1 MSTEKNINEI
11 IAELEHIGE
20 LYLHHLSLED
30 SKRTVNT
37 EISDER
43 SALTKTTVAELRLI
57 QNNQDK
63 QFGETPSIV
72 TNWIDTPPTLEKL
85 ESTNPIKEILIGS
98 ISGLAIWVGAALF
111 LVFSLFSSSMGTS
124 VGSLVLMPAIVT
136 WLLYGKK
143 KTTLYLDW
151 QKSFNKWTDD
161 MKTWEN
167 TFNQSVGVTEEEN
180 NRFLNEFIAYERR
193 FAEHV
198 NNCDKLG
205 SERINRFL
213 LDDDAIV
220 KRYTDQIAQIDGEDK
235 KTIAQLDEINLIH
248 KDLFPHVF
256 AIASALK
263 RGRADSLK
271 DAINLALEEHRKDE
285 EEKARQEEAARRE
298 AILEEQAMQERLHN
312 ERMEKAAIEHNKAM
326 EKAAKEQSYAME
338 KAAKEQANMA
348 QKASTSRCGY
358 CVNYS
363 KCSIKAK
370 LNSDNCPAF
379 RPQ

>member
-1 MSTEKNINEI
+1 MSNEKNINEI
-11 IAELEHIGE
+11 ISELDRIGE
-20 LYLHHLSLED
+20 LYLHHLSLEV
-30 SKRTVNT
+30 SKETLNT
-37 EISDER
+37 EISDKH
-43 SALTKTTVAELRLI
+43 SALTQTTAEDLRLI

-72 TNWIDTPPTLEKL
+72 TNWVDAPPTLKKL
-85 ESTNPIKEILIGS
+85 ESTDPIKEILIGS

-111 LVFSLFSSSMGTS
+111 IVCSLFSPTMGTS
-124 VGSLVLMPAIVT
+124 VGSLILMPAVVV

-143 KTTLYLDW
+143 KTTAYLDW
-151 QKSFNKWTDD
+151 QKSFNKWTED
-161 MKTWEN
+161 MKAWEKS
-167 TFNQSVGVTEEEN
+167 FNQSVGVTEEGK

-198 NNCDKLG
+198 SNCDKLG
-205 SERINRFL
+205 TERINRFFS
-213 LDDDAIV
+213 DDDAIV
-220 KRYTDQIAQIDGEDK
+220 KRYTDQMAQINDEDK
-235 KTIAQLDEINLIH
+235 KTISQLDEIDLIH

-256 AIASALK
+256 EIASALK
-263 RGRADSLK
+263 QGRADSLK
-271 DAINLALEEHRKDE
+271 EAINLALEEYRKGE
-285 EEKARQEEAARRE
+285 EEKARREEAARRE

-312 ERMEKAAIEHNKAM
+312 ERMEQATIEHNKAM

-348 QKASTSRCGY
+348 QKTSKSRCGY
-358 CVNYS
+358 CVNFS
-363 KCSIKAK
+363 KCSVKAK